1 MLYRCAA
8 QAAGPSAA
16 AKPDPFAA
24 AAAGKNKR
32 MMGDDS
38 NGTTIGFG
46 APSSGATTIGFGAAS
61 ASDPVESSGF
71 AKPTGNY
78 TQAAPTDLT
87 ARVKKRAKLEPVSS

>member
-8 QAAGPSAA
+8 QGAGPSAA

-24 AAAGKNKR
+24 AAGKNKR

-38 NGTTIGFG
+38 AGTTIGFG
-46 APSSGATTIGFGAAS
+46 TPSSGATTIGFGAAS
-61 ASDPVESSGF
+61 SSDPVESSGF

-87 ARVKKRAKLEPVSS
+87 GRVKKRAKLEPVLS